1 MLDVHLEPGLQRSR
15 GEARLILGSR
25 AGAPRID
32 GLQQSGSAKVMLPD
46 RALGEA
52 IFLNTSGGL
61 TGGDRLRYELR
72 LAAGLHVTAT
82 TQTAE
87 RAYASLGEIAV
98 AEIELDV
105 GDGASLDWLPQ
116 ETLIYEHARL
126 RRRTNVTLGHDAR
139 LLLVETV
146 VLGRHAM
153 GEVPEF
159 AGFHDLRFVSRDH
172 RLTWAESLHVDAA
185 RLACRSGKALL
196 GNARCFSTIA
206 LIAPDAAD
214 HLGRV
219 NDLLLPENCAVSAS
233 AWNGRLILRLV
244 SEDLWPLRQ
253 HVARI
258 LTRLRGK
265 PVPRVWQLHGDIL

>member
-1 MLDVHLEPGLQRSR
+1 MLDVHLEAGLQRSC

-25 AGAPRID
+25 AGAPRIA

-46 RALGEA
+46 RDLGQA

-72 LAAGLHVTAT
+72 LAAGLSICAT

-87 RAYASLGEIAV
+87 RAYASLGEVAV
-98 AEIELDV
+98 AEVALDI

-126 RRRTNVTLGHDAR
+126 QRRINVTLGHDAR
-139 LLLVETV
+139 LLLTETV

-153 GEVPEF
+153 GELTEF
-159 AGFHDLRFVSRDH
+159 AGFRDFRLVSRDH
-172 RLTWAESLHVDAA
+172 RPIWAESLHVDAA
-185 RLACRSGKALL
+185 TLASRSGKALL
-196 GNARCFSTIA
+196 GKARCFSTIA
-206 LIAPDAAD
+206 LIAPDAVD

-219 NDLLLPENCAVSAS
+219 NDLLCAEGCAVAAS

-244 SEDLWPLRQ
+244 SEHLWPLRQ
-253 HVARI
+253 QVAQI
-258 LTRLRGK
+258 LIRLRGK